1 VSEDIDGDELGLPGT
16 TAGLHRRTKLAV
28 VGAGAVG
35 STIAYAALMRGAA
48 RTVALYDI
56 NKAKV
61 EAEALDLGHG
71 IQFMPM
77 AEVLG
82 SDDIQVCA
90 DADVVVITAGAKQ
103 KPGQTRIDLAE
114 ATIALVARMLPPLVE
129 VAPNAIYLMVTNPVD
144 IVTYAAL
151 KISGLPS
158 AQLFGSGTVL
168 DSSRLRYLI
177 AAQTGVAVQNVH
189 AYIAGE
195 HGDSELPLWSSATIG
210 AVPLL
215 DWNGIGGR
223 GPLTVEV
230 RDRIAGEVVDSAYRI
245 IAGKG
250 ATNYAI
256 ALAASRI
263 IEAVIKDEQRI
274 LPVSS
279 LLDGYYGIS
288 DMCLSVPTLVGRDGV
303 GERLQ
308 VPMSA
313 DELAGLRA
321 SAQSL
326 TAVARHLGF

>member
-1 VSEDIDGDELGLPGT
+1 MSENFDSDELGLPGT
-16 TAGLHRRTKLAV
+16 TAGLHRRTKLAI

-56 NKAKV
+56 NTAKV

-71 IQFMPM
+71 VQFMPM
-77 AEVLG
+77 AEVVG
-82 SDDIQVCA
+82 SDDITVCA

-114 ATIALVARMLPPLVE
+114 ATISLVSKMLPPLVE
-129 VAPNAIYLMVTNPVD
+129 VAPHAVYLMVTNPVD

-151 KISGLPS
+151 KISGLPP

-177 AAQTGVAVQNVH
+177 AQHTGVAVQNVH

-223 GPLTVEV
+223 GPLTSEV
-230 RDRIAGEVVDSAYRI
+230 RDQIAHEVVDSAYRI

-250 ATNYAI
+250 ATNYAV
-256 ALAASRI
+256 ALASSRI
-263 IEAVIKDEQRI
+263 IEAVINDEQRI

-279 LLDGYYGIS
+279 LLDSYYGIS
-288 DMCLSVPTLVGRDGV
+288 DVCLSVPTLVGRDGA

-313 DELAGLRA
+313 DELAGLRR

-326 TAVARHLGF
+326 TAVARRFGF